1 MPCRATI
8 SSRVM
13 LRCSRVMLRCSLVML
28 RCSPTRDVSCCDAPC
43 RATGTIGI
51 NGDVTQCH
59 NHPSRDTCG
68 GTPVSL
74 LSDFPN
80 HSNDS
85 KRLQRDSQW
94 SKRLQSTQLES
105 FAPLRVTLQSTQLTH
120 NSHTTHTQLTRDQP
134 RVLAQDASEWLTSQN

>member
-8 SSRVM
+8 SIRVM
-13 LRCSRVMLRCSLVML
+13 LRCSRVML

-59 NHPSRDTCG
+59 NRPSRDTCG

-120 NSHTTHTQLTRDQP
+120 TTHSHETSR
-134 RVLAQDASEWLTSQN
+134 ASLLKMPQNGSYHRTDLDDSTSL